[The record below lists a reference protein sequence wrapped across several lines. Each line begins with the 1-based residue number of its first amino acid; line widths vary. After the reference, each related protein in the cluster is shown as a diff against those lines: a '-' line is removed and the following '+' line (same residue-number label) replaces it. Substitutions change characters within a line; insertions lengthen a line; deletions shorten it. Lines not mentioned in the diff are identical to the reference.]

1 MYMYQTMKEIEE
13 QYDGH
18 WVFMTNCKKGE
29 LNEIVGGVVIAF
41 NKNKQPV
48 AQLWSEEYD
57 SETYFRYV
65 GNIPNGMGVL
75 L

>member
-1 MYMYQTMKEIEE
+1 MYQTMSEIEE
-13 QYDGH
+13 QYDGK

-29 LNEIVGGVVIAF
+29 SNEIVGGVVIASNS
-41 NKNKQPV
+41 NKKAV
-48 AQLWSEEYD
+48 AELWGNNYD

-65 GNIPNGMGVL
+65 GAIPDGMGVL